1 MNLLFVVNNPKDWPL
16 EIPGVTVV
24 PARSYLT
31 DAQYFED
38 RSAKVF
44 NLCRSYK
51 YQSAGYYVS
60 LLAAARGQHPLPS
73 LSTIQ
78 DLRSPGVARLLSED
92 LEELMQRTLKPLQVS
107 EFSMNIFF
115 GRCGDSAYD
124 TLAWN
129 LFGIFETP
137 LLRADFVLRDAEWQ
151 LKSIRAIGA
160 SEVQESDH
168 EFLLAAAGD
177 YFSGKRRRV
186 RRRPQSRYDL
196 AILHDPAEAEPPSD
210 KKALERFEDAAE
222 GLGFG
227 VEFITKDD
235 VGRVAE
241 FDGLFIRETT
251 AVNHHTFRIARR
263 AEAEGLVVIDD
274 SNSILKCTNKVYLAE
289 LLTRHKIPCPKTL
302 VVHADN
308 IDDIVPMLGLPV
320 VLKQPDSAFSKGV
333 TKVET
338 EEAMRSTV
346 KEMLAQSEL
355 IVAQGFLPTDFDWR
369 VGIMDGRPLYVCK
382 YFMARRHWQI
392 VRHSTEGGEGDYGAC
407 ETLAVGEAPK
417 EVIQTALKAANLI
430 GDGLYGVDLKEVGN
444 QPYIIE
450 VNDNPSID
458 TGYEDAVLKS
468 ALYREIM
475 SVFLQ
480 RIEAKKRGRSPA

>member
-1 MNLLFVVNNPKDWPL
+1 M
-16 EIPGVTVV
+16 
-24 PARSYLT
+24 
-31 DAQYFED
+31 
-38 RSAKVF
+38 
-44 NLCRSYK
+44 
-51 YQSAGYYVS
+51 
-60 LLAAARGQHPLPS
+60 
-73 LSTIQ
+73 
-78 DLRSPGVARLLSED
+78 
-92 LEELMQRTLKPLQVS
+92 
-107 EFSMNIFF
+107 
-115 GRCGDSAYD
+115 
-124 TLAWN
+124 
-129 LFGIFETP
+129 
-137 LLRADFVLRDAEWQ
+137 
-151 LKSIRAIGA
+151 
-160 SEVQESDH
+160 QESDH
-168 EFLLAAAGD
+168 EFLLAAAAD

-289 LLTRHKIPCPKTL
+289 LLTRHKIACPKTL

-338 EEAMRSTV
+338 EEAMRATV

-369 VGIMDGRPLYVCK
+369 VGILDGRPLYVCK

-392 VRHSTEGGEGDYGAC
+392 VRHSAEGGEGDYGRA
-407 ETLAVGEAPK
+407 K
-417 EVIQTALKAANLI
+417 RWR
-430 GDGLYGVDLKEVGN
+430 
-444 QPYIIE
+444 
-450 VNDNPSID
+450 
-458 TGYEDAVLKS
+458 S
-468 ALYREIM
+468 AKR
-475 SVFLQ
+475 
-480 RIEAKKRGRSPA
+480 RKK

>member
-92 LEELMQRTLKPLQVS
+92 LEELMQRTLKPLQVA

-168 EFLLAAAGD
+168 DFLLAAAVD

-222 GLGFG
+222 ALGFG

-308 IDDIVPMLGLPV
+308 IDDIVPLLGLPV

-333 TKVET
+333 TKLDT
-338 EEAMRSTV
+338 EEAMRATR
-346 KEMLAQSEL
+346 ERDARAIRTDRRARLPPN
-355 IVAQGFLPTDFDWR
+355 GFRL
-369 VGIMDGRPLYVCK
+369 
-382 YFMARRHWQI
+382 ARRHHRRPAA
-392 VRHSTEGGEGDYGAC
+392 VRVQVLHGAPPLADRPSQHRRRRRRLRRVRNARRRRSAEGSDSNGAEGRQPDRRRPVRRRPEGSRQPAVHHRGERQPEHRHRLRRPAC
-407 ETLAVGEAPK
+407 
-417 EVIQTALKAANLI
+417 
-430 GDGLYGVDLKEVGN
+430 
-444 QPYIIE
+444 
-450 VNDNPSID
+450 
-458 TGYEDAVLKS
+458 
-468 ALYREIM
+468 
-475 SVFLQ
+475 
-480 RIEAKKRGRSPA
+480 

>member
-1 MNLLFVVNNPKDWPL
+1 VNLLFVVNNPKDWPL

-24 PARSYLT
+24 PARAYLT

-60 LLAAARGQHPLPS
+60 LLAAARGHHPLPS

-92 LEELMQRTLKPLQVS
+92 LEELMQRTLKPLTDEQ
-107 EFSMNIFF
+107 FSMNIIF
-115 GRCGDSAYD
+115 GRSNNPAYD

-137 LLRADFVLRDAEWQ
+137 LLRADFAVRDGEWQ
-151 LKSIRAIGA
+151 LKNIRAIGA
-160 SEVQESDH
+160 SDVPASDH
-168 EFLLAAAGD
+168 EFLLSAAGD

-222 GLGFG
+222 GLGFD

-241 FDGLFIRETT
+241 FDALFIRETT

-263 AEAEGLVVIDD
+263 AEAEGLVVVDD

-289 LLTRHKIPCPKTL
+289 LLTRHKISCPKTL
-302 VVHADN
+302 VVHAEN
-308 IDDIVPMLGLPV
+308 IDEIVPTLSLPV

-333 TKVET
+333 TKVDT
-338 EEAMRSTV
+338 EEAMRATV

-355 IVAQGFLPTDFDWR
+355 IVAQAFLPTDFDWR
-369 VGIMDGRPLYVCK
+369 VGIFDGRPLYVCK

-392 VRHSTEGGEGDYGAC
+392 IRRDESGETAVEGNC
-407 ETLAVGEAPK
+407 QTLAVGEAPK
-417 EVIQTALKAANLI
+417 EVIQTALKCANLI
-430 GDGLYGVDLKEVGN
+430 GDGLYGVDLKEIGN

-480 RIEAKKRGRSPA
+480 RIEAKKRGRTSS

>member
-1 MNLLFVVNNPKDWPL
+1 VNILFVVNNPKDWPL

-24 PARSYLT
+24 PARTYLT
-31 DAQYFED
+31 DAQYFEE
-38 RSAKVF
+38 RGAKVF

-60 LLAAARGQHPLPS
+60 LLAAARGHHPLPS
-73 LSTIQ
+73 LSTVQ

-92 LEELMQRTLKPLQVS
+92 LEALIQRTLKPLDAKQ
-107 EFSMNIFF
+107 FSMNIFF
-115 GRCGDSAYD
+115 GRNEDANFD
-124 TLAWN
+124 KLAWN
-129 LFGIFETP
+129 LFGIFEAP
-137 LLRADFVLRDAEWQ
+137 LLRADFLLRDNEWQ
-151 LKSIRAIGA
+151 LRTIRALGA
-160 SEVQESDH
+160 SDVQPTDH
-168 EFLLAAAGD
+168 DFLLVAAGD

-196 AILHDPAEAEPPSD
+196 AILHDPDEAEPPSD
-210 KKALERFEDAAE
+210 KRALERFEDAAE
-222 GLGFG
+222 ALGFG
-227 VEFITKDD
+227 VELITKDD
-235 VGRVAE
+235 AGRVAE

-263 AEAEGLVVIDD
+263 AEAEGLVVVDD

-289 LLTRHKIPCPKTL
+289 LLSLRKIPCPKTL

-308 IDDIVPMLGLPV
+308 IDDIVPLLGMPV

-333 TKVET
+333 TKVDT
-338 EEAMRSTV
+338 EEALRSSV

-355 IVAQGFLPTDFDWR
+355 IVAQAFLPTDFDWR
-369 VGIMDGRPLYVCK
+369 VGIFDGRPLYVCK

-392 VRHSTEGGEGDYGAC
+392 IRRDESGETAVEGNC
-407 ETLAVGEAPK
+407 KTVAVGEAPK

-430 GDGLYGVDLKEVGN
+430 GDGLYGVDLKEVDN

-458 TGYEDAVLKS
+458 TGYEDAVLKG

-480 RIEAKKRGRSPA
+480 RIEAKKRGRTPA

>member
-16 EIPGVTVV
+16 EVPGVTVV
-24 PARSYLT
+24 PARAYLT

-60 LLAAARGQHPLPS
+60 LLAAARGHHPLPS

-92 LEELMQRTLKPLQVS
+92 LEELMQRTLKPLTVDQ
-107 EFSMNIFF
+107 FSMNIIF
-115 GRCGDSAYD
+115 GRSGNPAYD

-160 SEVQESDH
+160 SDVQESDH
-168 EFLLAAAGD
+168 AFLLAAAGD

-196 AILHDPAEAEPPSD
+196 AILHDPAEIEPPSD

-289 LLTRHKIPCPKTL
+289 LLTRHKISCPRTL
-302 VVHADN
+302 VVHAEN
-308 IDDIVPMLGLPV
+308 IDEIVPTLSLPV

-333 TKVET
+333 TKVDT
-338 EEAMRSTV
+338 EEAMRATV

-355 IVAQGFLPTDFDWR
+355 IVAQAFLPTDFDWR
-369 VGIMDGRPLYVCK
+369 VGILDGRPLYVCK

-392 VRHSTEGGEGDYGAC
+392 IRRDESGETAVEGNC
-407 ETLAVGEAPK
+407 KTFAVGEAPK
-417 EVIQTALKAANLI
+417 EVIQVALKAANLI
-430 GDGLYGVDLKEVGN
+430 GDGLYGVDLKEIGG

>member
-1 MNLLFVVNNPKDWPL
+1 MNLLFVVNNPKDWLL

-24 PARSYLT
+24 PARAYLT

-38 RSAKVF
+38 RSARVF

-60 LLAAARGQHPLPS
+60 LLAAARGHHPLPS

-92 LEELMQRTLKPLQVS
+92 LDELMQRTLKPLDVVQ
-107 EFSMNIFF
+107 FSMNIFF
-115 GRCGDSAYD
+115 GRSGDPAYD
-124 TLAWN
+124 KLAWS

-137 LLRADFVLRDAEWQ
+137 LLRADFVLRDSEWQ
-151 LKSIRAIGA
+151 LKAIRAMDA
-160 SEVQESDH
+160 NDVQASDH
-168 EFLLAAAGD
+168 DFLLTAAGD

-196 AILHDPAEAEPPSD
+196 AILHDPAEVEPPSD

-289 LLTRHKIPCPKTL
+289 LLTRHKIACPKTL
-302 VVHADN
+302 VVHAEN
-308 IDDIVPMLGLPV
+308 IDEIVPSLGLPV

-333 TKVET
+333 TRVET
-338 EEAMRSTV
+338 EDAMRATV

-355 IVAQGFLPTDFDWR
+355 IVAQAFLPTDFDWR
-369 VGIMDGRPLYVCK
+369 VGIFDGRPLYVCK

-392 VRHSTEGGEGDYGAC
+392 IRRDESGETTVEGNC
-407 ETLAVGEAPK
+407 KTLAVGEAPK
-417 EVIQTALKAANLI
+417 DVIQIALKAANLI
-430 GDGLYGVDLKEVGN
+430 GDGLYGVDLKEVDG
-444 QPYIIE
+444 QPSIIE

-480 RIEAKKRGRSPA
+480 RIEAKKRGRSPT

>member
-1 MNLLFVVNNPKDWPL
+1 LNILFVVNNPKDWPL

-24 PARSYLT
+24 PARTYLT
-31 DAQYFED
+31 DPQYFEE
-38 RSAKVF
+38 RGAKVF

-60 LLAAARGQHPLPS
+60 LLAAARGHHPLPS
-73 LSTIQ
+73 LSTVQ

-92 LEELMQRTLKPLQVS
+92 LEELMQRSLGPLDVKQIS
-107 EFSMNIFF
+107 LNIFF
-115 GRCGDSAYD
+115 GRNENPIYDS
-124 TLAWN
+124 LAWN
-129 LFGIFETP
+129 LFGIFEAP
-137 LLRADFVLRDAEWQ
+137 LLKADFVLRDNEWQ
-151 LKSIRAIGA
+151 LRTIRALGA
-160 SEVQESDH
+160 SDVQASDH
-168 EFLLAAAGD
+168 DFLLAAAGD
-177 YFSGKRRRV
+177 YFSGKRRRA
-186 RRRPQSRYDL
+186 RRRPQSRYDI

-210 KKALERFEDAAE
+210 KRALERFEDAAE
-222 GLGFG
+222 ALGLD
-227 VEFITKDD
+227 VDFITKDD
-235 VGRVAE
+235 AGRVAE

-263 AEAEGLVVIDD
+263 AEAEGLVVVDD

-289 LLTRHKIPCPKTL
+289 LLSLRKIPCPKTL

-308 IDDIVPMLGLPV
+308 IDDIVPMLGIPV

-333 TKVET
+333 TKVDT
-338 EEAMRSTV
+338 EETLRASV

-355 IVAQGFLPTDFDWR
+355 IVAQAFLPTDFDWR
-369 VGIMDGRPLYVCK
+369 VGIFDGRPLYVCK

-392 VRHSTEGGEGDYGAC
+392 IRRNESGETAVEGNC
-407 ETLAVGEAPK
+407 KTVAVGEAPK

-430 GDGLYGVDLKEVGN
+430 GDGLYGVDLKEVDN

-458 TGYEDAVLKS
+458 TGYEDAVLKG

-480 RIEAKKRGRSPA
+480 RIEAKKRGRTPA

>member
-1 MNLLFVVNNPKDWPL
+1 LNLLFVVNNPKDWPL

-24 PARSYLT
+24 PARAYLT

-38 RSAKVF
+38 RSARVF

-60 LLAAARGQHPLPS
+60 LLAAARGHHPLPS

-92 LEELMQRTLKPLQVS
+92 LEELMQRTLKPIDADQFAMS
-107 EFSMNIFF
+107 IFF
-115 GRCGDSAYD
+115 GRSGNPSYD

-137 LLRADFVLRDAEWQ
+137 LLRAEFVRRENEWQ
-151 LKSIRAIGA
+151 LKTIRAIGA
-160 SEVQESDH
+160 SDVQPSDH
-168 EFLLAAAGD
+168 EFLLIAAGD
-177 YFSGKRRRV
+177 FFSGKRRRV

-196 AILHDPAEAEPPSD
+196 AILHDPLEAEPPSD

-222 GLGFG
+222 ALGFD

-289 LLTRHKIPCPKTL
+289 LMTRHKIACPKTL
-302 VVHADN
+302 VVHAEN
-308 IDDIVPMLGLPV
+308 IDEIVPMLGLPV

-338 EEAMRSTV
+338 DEAMRATV

-355 IVAQGFLPTDFDWR
+355 IVAQAFLPTDFDWR

-392 VRHSTEGGEGDYGAC
+392 VRHNEGGPGDYGAC
-407 ETLAVGEAPK
+407 ETLAIGEAPK

-430 GDGLYGVDLKEVGN
+430 GDGLYGVDLKAIDN
-444 QPYIIE
+444 QTYIIE

-480 RIEAKKRGRSPA
+480 RIEAKKRGRSPT

>member
-1 MNLLFVVNNPKDWPL
+1 
-16 EIPGVTVV
+16 
-24 PARSYLT
+24 
-31 DAQYFED
+31 
-38 RSAKVF
+38 
-44 NLCRSYK
+44 
-51 YQSAGYYVS
+51 
-60 LLAAARGQHPLPS
+60 
-73 LSTIQ
+73 
-78 DLRSPGVARLLSED
+78 
-92 LEELMQRTLKPLQVS
+92 
-107 EFSMNIFF
+107 
-115 GRCGDSAYD
+115 
-124 TLAWN
+124 
-129 LFGIFETP
+129 
-137 LLRADFVLRDAEWQ
+137 
-151 LKSIRAIGA
+151 
-160 SEVQESDH
+160 
-168 EFLLAAAGD
+168 
-177 YFSGKRRRV
+177 V

-222 GLGFG
+222 GLGFD

-241 FDGLFIRETT
+241 FDALFIRETT

-263 AEAEGLVVIDD
+263 AEAEGLVVVDD

-289 LLTRHKIPCPKTL
+289 LLTRHKISCPKTL
-302 VVHADN
+302 VVHAEN
-308 IDDIVPMLGLPV
+308 IDEIVPTLSLPV

-333 TKVET
+333 TKVDT
-338 EEAMRSTV
+338 EEAMRATV

-355 IVAQGFLPTDFDWR
+355 IVAQAFLPTDFDWR
-369 VGIMDGRPLYVCK
+369 VGIFDGRPLYVCK

-392 VRHSTEGGEGDYGAC
+392 IRRDESGETAVEGNC
-407 ETLAVGEAPK
+407 QTLAVGEAPK
-417 EVIQTALKAANLI
+417 EVIQTALKCANLI
-430 GDGLYGVDLKEVGN
+430 GDGLYGVDLKEIGN

-480 RIEAKKRGRSPA
+480 RIEAKKRGRTSS